1 VNRALKADRK
11 EFEGEEGA
19 ASAESST
26 LVDSLESQQRY
37 YEKYQQEHYEEAIDE
52 GEEEEVVDANEV
64 SLNDE

>member
-1 VNRALKADRK
+1 MK
-11 EFEGEEGA
+11 EFEGDEGA

-37 YEKYQQEHYEEAIDE
+37 FEKYQQDHFEEAIDE
-52 GEEEEVVDANEV
+52 GEEEEGVEGNEV

>member
-1 VNRALKADRK
+1 MK
-11 EFEGEEGA
+11 EFEGDEGA

-37 YEKYQQEHYEEAIDE
+37 FEKYQQDHFEEAIDE
-52 GEEEEVVDANEV
+52 GEEEGVEGNEV